1 MAPHPPAFAAH
12 RLGRKMIEFWTT
24 ADNIPAVPGAY
35 VLVISF
41 MSRSWPALAESHQ
54 HPSLRANICTVAR
67 PEGPTVL
74 RGRLARHMR
83 HGKSIHWHIDTLT
96 ESGTVLGAWTFP
108 GGNECDLVDSLSH
121 LPIAVEGFGS
131 SDCSRCVSHLLR
143 WARGARMPLFHHSAM
158 L

>member
-35 VLVISF
+35 VLVIKLCE
-41 MSRSWPALAESHQ
+41 PV
-54 HPSLRANICTVAR
+54 VAR
-67 PEGPTVL
+67 ICGKPSAPLAAGEYLYCGSARGSDGL

-96 ESGTVLGAWTFP
+96 ESGTVLGAGRFRASVARTV
-108 GGNECDLVDSLSH
+108 ESLSKN
-121 LPIAVEGFGS
+121 
-131 SDCSRCVSHLLR
+131 
-143 WARGARMPLFHHSAM
+143 SAD